1 MRSVFWQSSNSQR
14 HEFSHNAH
22 TTENWKSLSSC
33 CLDIYMLWTL
43 HNFSLY
49 RLYIIIIPYFA
60 QNIFQTKKHTN
71 GLLFYI
77 IWGKG
82 EKIKRNLGVYRE
94 NIEKCST
101 TIYIQIVDRYFMQCI
116 CKAISFYLSDAKNS
130 CLWLFRVNGGIR
142 QMRYN

>member
-22 TTENWKSLSSC
+22 TTENWKRLSSYFIFF
-33 CLDIYMLWTL
+33 LFGYLGYIYIICYEQLSTI
-43 HNFSLY
+43 SPSIV
-49 RLYIIIIPYFA
+49 YIIIIPYFA

-71 GLLFYI
+71 GLLFHI

-82 EKIKRNLGVYRE
+82 EKIKWNLGVYRE

-101 TIYIQIVDRYFMQCI
+101 VIYIQIVDRYFMQCVYV
-116 CKAISFYLSDAKNS
+116 KRLVFT
-130 CLWLFRVNGGIR
+130 
-142 QMRYN
+142 